1 MAILNFNPMAYLKY
15 FTLNSPMIIGAFIV
29 LSSAFNQDIKG
40 ILFMTGAA
48 IMMFIGQFF
57 SSTLGRKVPEN
68 ADLAAC
74 NIFTS
79 SGWGFKYSS
88 PGPNA
93 LFLSFV
99 TTYLIF
105 GMWGHNNFNWV
116 LLGALLII
124 VAVNAFFRIKL
135 LNCGDAIDVCVFG
148 WGFGAIG
155 AVIWYG
161 IMAAAESASQGTM
174 SLTYFGDESGV
185 NQCKIT
191 NKKFKC
197 KKL

>member
-15 FTLNSPMIIGAFIV
+15 FTLNSPMIIGAFII

-40 ILFMTGAA
+40 VLFMTGAT

-57 SSTLGRKVPEN
+57 SSSLDRKVPKN

-74 NIFTS
+74 TMFSS
-79 SGWGFKYSS
+79 SGWGFKYSA
-88 PGPNA
+88 PGPDA

-99 TTYLIF
+99 ATYLIF
-105 GMWGHNNFNWV
+105 GMAAHSNYNWI

-124 VAVNAFFRIKL
+124 VTVNAFFRVKL
-135 LNCGDAIDVCVFG
+135 LNCGEPIDILFG
-148 WGFGAIG
+148 WAFGIIG

-161 IMAAAESASQGTM
+161 MMAAAESTSQGTM

>member
-40 ILFMTGAA
+40 VLFMTGAA

-57 SSTLGRKVPEN
+57 SSSLGRKVPKN

-74 NIFTS
+74 NMFTS
-79 SGWGFKYSS
+79 SGWGFEYSA

-99 TTYLIF
+99 ATYLIF
-105 GMWGHNNFNWV
+105 GMAAHSNFNWV
-116 LLGALLII
+116 LLGALLIM
-124 VAVNAFFRIKL
+124 VTVNAFFRVKL
-135 LNCGDAIDVCVFG
+135 LNCGEPIDILFG
-148 WGFGAIG
+148 WAFGIIG

-161 IMAAAESASQGTM
+161 MMAAAESASQGTM

>member
-1 MAILNFNPMAYLKY
+1 MLRNPNFSY
-15 FTLNSPMIIGAFIV
+15 FPNHQQLPRATPGSLLVQHFPWKIHKRFP
-29 LSSAFNQDIKG
+29 DEDEYK
-40 ILFMTGAA
+40 
-48 IMMFIGQFF
+48 
-57 SSTLGRKVPEN
+57 KVAGSFKLEA
-68 ADLAAC
+68 ADLASC
-74 NIFTS
+74 NMFTS
-79 SGWGFKYSS
+79 SGWGFEYSA

-99 TTYLIF
+99 ATYLIF
-105 GMWGHNNFNWV
+105 GMAAHSNFNWV
-116 LLGALLII
+116 LLGSLLII
-124 VAVNAFFRIKL
+124 VAVNAFFRVKL
-135 LNCGDAIDVCVFG
+135 LNCGEPIDILFG
-148 WGFGAIG
+148 WAFGIIG

-161 IMAAAESASQGTM
+161 MMAAAESASQGTM

>member
-15 FTLNSPMIIGAFIV
+15 YALNSPMIIGAFII

-40 ILFMTGAA
+40 VLFMTGVA

-57 SSTLGRKVPEN
+57 SSSLGRKVPKN

-74 NIFTS
+74 NMFSS
-79 SGWGFKYSS
+79 SGWGFKYSA

-99 TTYLIF
+99 ATYLIF
-105 GMWGHNNFNWV
+105 GMAAHSNYNWI

-124 VAVNAFFRIKL
+124 VTVNAFFRVKL
-135 LNCGDAIDVCVFG
+135 LNCGEPIDILFG
-148 WGFGAIG
+148 WAFGIIG

-161 IMAAAESASQGTM
+161 MMAAAESASQGTM
-174 SLTYFGDESGV
+174 SLTYFGDDSGV

>member
-40 ILFMTGAA
+40 VLFMTGAA

-57 SSTLGRKVPEN
+57 SSSLGRKVPKT

-74 NIFTS
+74 NMFTS
-79 SGWGFKYSS
+79 SGWGFEYSA

-99 TTYLIF
+99 ATYLIF
-105 GMWGHNNFNWV
+105 GMAAHSNFNWV
-116 LLGALLII
+116 LLGALLIM
-124 VAVNAFFRIKL
+124 VAVNDFFRVKL
-135 LNCGDAIDVCVFG
+135 LNCGEPIDILFG
-148 WGFGAIG
+148 WAFGIIG

-161 IMAAAESASQGTM
+161 MMAAAESASQGTM

-185 NQCKIT
+185 NQFKIT